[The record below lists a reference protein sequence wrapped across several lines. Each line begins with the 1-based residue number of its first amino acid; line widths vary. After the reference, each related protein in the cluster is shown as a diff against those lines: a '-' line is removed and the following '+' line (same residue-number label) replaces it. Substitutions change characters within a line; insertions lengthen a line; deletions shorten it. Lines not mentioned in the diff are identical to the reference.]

1 MPIPNEINSGS
12 VKGDGLAQR
21 IHYWRTHMEEL
32 PGGPVSETITL
43 PDGES
48 VVVSSPKL
56 EKDAYA
62 IAYGIVEYFLDSLK
76 MMAGCI
82 RIITAAVDLNRQ

>member
-62 IAYGIVEYFLDSLK
+62 IAYGIVEYFLDSSNFK
-76 MMAGCI
+76 NDDRMHPPNNSGGGS
-82 RIITAAVDLNRQ
+82 